1 MLGMRVSSEKELRRS
16 LWTFTGTDLF
26 PAWLLNL
33 SGSAS
38 DLTSMTSRMSHDGS
52 VVVRGGASGLGSP
65 VQWKCYFIKWL
76 KKLTQR
82 NAALSYTLRNE
93 VWRLLKAF

>member
-52 VVVRGGASGLGSP
+52 VVAGGGVSGVRESRTMEVLFYKMAHKANATKRRISVHS
-65 VQWKCYFIKWL
+65 
-76 KKLTQR
+76 KK
-82 NAALSYTLRNE
+82 
-93 VWRLLKAF
+93 